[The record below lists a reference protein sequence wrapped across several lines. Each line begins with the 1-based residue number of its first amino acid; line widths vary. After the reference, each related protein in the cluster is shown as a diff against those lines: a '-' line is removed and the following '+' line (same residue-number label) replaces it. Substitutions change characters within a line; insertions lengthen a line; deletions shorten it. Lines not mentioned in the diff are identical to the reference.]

1 MKKDNGH
8 DDLLDFMLFDETAG
22 DEDED
27 KKGGG
32 TGSCLLYFLAL
43 PAGAAAVKIAGS
55 VIGHLAG

>member
-8 DDLLDFMLFDETAG
+8 DDLLDFMLFDETVG
-22 DEDED
+22 DEDQ
-27 KKGGG
+27 KGGG

-43 PAGAAAVKIAGS
+43 PAGVAAVKIAGS